1 MSDAT
6 LDRYHHAFHTLA
18 RTLPGAELAWLRGAR
33 RNAFERFDKLRF
45 PSTRLEDWKYT
56 NVAPIGAR
64 EWHFASPRGD
74 AIDVATIVDDLV
86 LDKSAH
92 RLVFVNGRHAPR
104 LSRTSDLPEGVFIG
118 SLTRALREIPE
129 RIETLIAHHAP
140 HDGFEALNTAFL
152 SDGYVLVLPPDCRL
166 DAPIQM
172 LFVADE
178 AGLAM
183 HPFNAVVAGRGAR
196 CTVIEQFVGI
206 ADDSYLTNTVT
217 RIVAEEG
224 AEVEH
229 CRIQQEAR
237 RAYHI
242 GRLTLAQQRAS
253 HVTSHSFALGAAL
266 SRVEIDARLFGV
278 EARCELN
285 GLYFAGARQHVD
297 HHTRIDHESARC
309 TSREYYR
316 GVLDGAAH
324 GVFNGRVIVHQDAQL
339 TDTHQSN
346 HNLLLSHDA
355 EIDTKPQLEIFADDV
370 KCTQGATAGKLDEAQ
385 LFYLRARGIDEL
397 QARATLIWAFARD
410 IVDRV
415 SAQSVR
421 ARLAKMLLARM
432 PEGERILGWNG

>member
-1 MSDAT
+1 MNEPM
-6 LDRYHHAFHTLA
+6 LDRYHHAFRTLA

-56 NVAPIGAR
+56 NVAQIGAR

-74 AIDVATIVDDLV
+74 DVDVSTIVDDLV
-86 LDKSAH
+86 LDKSAP

-104 LSRTSDLPEGVFIG
+104 LSRTSALPEGVFIG
-118 SLTRALREIPE
+118 SLTRALREMPE
-129 RIETLIAHHAP
+129 RMETLIAHHAP

-166 DAPIQM
+166 DVPIQM

-178 AGLAM
+178 AGLAIN
-183 HPFNAVVAGRGAR
+183 PFNAVIAARGAR
-196 CTVIEQFVGI
+196 CTVIEQFVGV

-217 RIVAEEG
+217 RIVADEG
-224 AEVEH
+224 ADIEH

-242 GRLTLAQQRAS
+242 GRVMLAQARAS
-253 HVTSHSFALGAAL
+253 HVASHSFAFGAAL
-266 SRVEIDARLFGV
+266 SRVEIDARLSGTD
-278 EARCELN
+278 ARCELD

-309 TSREYYR
+309 TSRESYR

-324 GVFNGRVIVHQDAQL
+324 GVFNGRVIVHQDAQQ
-339 TDTHQSN
+339 TDAHQSN
-346 HNLLLSHDA
+346 RNLLLSREA
-355 EIDTKPQLEIFADDV
+355 EIDTKPQLEIYADDV
-370 KCTQGATAGKLDEAQ
+370 KCTHGATVGKLDEAQ
-385 LFYLRARGIDEL
+385 LFYLRARGIGERE
-397 QARATLIWAFARD
+397 ARATLIWAFARD

-415 SAQSVR
+415 GAEHVR
-421 ARLAKMLLARM
+421 GRLAKMLLARL
-432 PEGERILGWNG
+432 PDGERIERWH